1 MEAFIQRV
9 LIDPMTQ
16 FLERAADFLPNLL
29 TALFLLILGLLVA
42 WLIKYF
48 IIRFLKVCQV
58 DTFLGR
64 SGFAGTFR
72 KLGLGDSLSSFFG
85 RLVYWMVMLIF
96 LIVALGALKTPAV
109 EEFLARFF
117 LYLPNVFV
125 AAVVIV
131 IGYLVGNFLGRATLI
146 AAVNANLPIARFLAR
161 FVKLT
166 VYIIAAT
173 MALELLGIGKDTVLV
188 AFTLVFGVIVFAFA
202 LAFGLGAKDA
212 AKEYIEG
219 KLEKK
224 EKKEPDQISH
234 I

>member
-9 LIDPMTQ
+9 LIEPMIK

-29 TALFLLILGLLVA
+29 TAIFLLVLGLVVA
-42 WLIKYF
+42 WLIKHF

-125 AAVVIV
+125 AALVIV

-188 AFTLVFGVIVFAFA
+188 AFTLVFGGIVFAFA
-202 LAFGLGAKDA
+202 LAFGLGAQDA

-219 KLEKK
+219 KLVKK

>member
-9 LIDPMTQ
+9 LIEPLKQ
-16 FLERAADFLPNLL
+16 FLDRAADFLPNLL
-29 TALFLLILGLLVA
+29 TALFLLVLGLVVA

-48 IIRFLKVCQV
+48 IVRFLKVIQI
-58 DTFLGR
+58 DAFLDK
-64 SGFAGTFR
+64 SGVAGTFR
-72 KLGLGDSLSSFFG
+72 NLGIKDTLSGFVG
-85 RLVYWMVMLIF
+85 RLVYWIVMLIF
-96 LIVALGALKTPAV
+96 LIMALSALKTPAV

-117 LYLPNVFV
+117 LYLPNVFM
-125 AAVVIV
+125 AAIVIV

-161 FVKLT
+161 FVKVT

-173 MALELLGIGKDTVLV
+173 MALELLGIGKDTVLI
-188 AFTLVFGVIVFAFA
+188 AFALVFGGIVFAFA
-202 LAFGLGAKDA
+202 LAFGLGAQDVA
-212 AKEYIEG
+212 RQYIEG

-224 EKKEPDQISH
+224 DKKTDEISH

>member
-9 LIDPMTQ
+9 LIEPLMQ
-16 FLERAADFLPNLL
+16 FLDRAADFLPNLL
-29 TALFLLILGLLVA
+29 TALFLLVLGLVVA

-48 IIRFLKVCQV
+48 IVRFLKVIQI
-58 DTFLGR
+58 DSFLDK
-64 SGFAGTFR
+64 SGVAGTFR
-72 KLGLGDSLSSFFG
+72 NLGIKDTLSGFVG
-85 RLVYWMVMLIF
+85 RLVYWIVMLIF
-96 LIVALGALKTPAV
+96 LIMALSALKTPAV

-117 LYLPNVFV
+117 LYLPNVFM
-125 AAVVIV
+125 AAIVIV

-161 FVKLT
+161 FVKVT

-173 MALELLGIGKDTVLV
+173 MALELLGIGKDTVLI
-188 AFTLVFGVIVFAFA
+188 AFALVFGGIVFAFA
-202 LAFGLGAKDA
+202 LAFGLGAQDVA
-212 AKEYIEG
+212 RQYIEG

-224 EKKEPDQISH
+224 DKKTDEISH